1 MKKLIFSFIFLLI
14 GVGMVNAQTAKQWL
28 DKVHAKYQNASS
40 YFIKFDF
47 EHQNGGKTSKQ
58 AGEVYSAKQKFNLN
72 VNDVNQIFDGKKL
85 YTIAKDEKEV
95 VISNAS
101 NTEDFLTPTKVL
113 NSYKTGYQYT
123 LDKKQ
128 NVGGQTIQYIK
139 LTPTTQNATMKYSIL
154 GVNAKNNQIY
164 SYQEFSKDGSK
175 TLITVKEY
183 LENLIIHKDYFNFD
197 QKKYK
202 SKGYIV
208 TQL

>member
-1 MKKLIFSFIFLLI
+1 MKRTLFSFILLLV

-28 DKVHAKYQNASS
+28 DKVYTKYQNAQS
-40 YFIKFDF
+40 YYIKFDF
-47 EHQNGGKTSKQ
+47 EHQSSGKTSQ
-58 AGEVYSAKQKFNLN
+58 QTGEVYSAKQKFNLN
-72 VNDVNQIFDGKKL
+72 VNDVNQIYDGKKL
-85 YTIAKDEKEV
+85 YTISKDEKEV

-101 NTEDFLTPTKVL
+101 NTEDFMTPTKVL
-113 NSYKTGYQYT
+113 NSYKSGYQYT

-128 NVGGQTIQYIK
+128 TVGGKTIQYIK
-139 LTPTTQNATMKYSIL
+139 LTPTTQNSSMKYSIL
-154 GVNAKNNQIY
+154 GVVTNSNQIY
-164 SYQEFSKDGSK
+164 SYQEISKDGSK

>member
-1 MKKLIFSFIFLLI
+1 MKKTIFSFILLLV

-28 DKVHAKYQNASS
+28 DKVYNKYQNAQT
-40 YFIKFDF
+40 YYIKFDF
-47 EHQNGGKTSKQ
+47 EHQNKGNTQKNS
-58 AGEVYSAKQKFNLN
+58 GEVYSAKQKFNLN
-72 VNDVNQIFDGKKL
+72 VDQTNQIFDGKKL
-85 YTIAKDEKEV
+85 YTVAKDEKEV

-113 NSYKTGYQYT
+113 NSYKTGYHYT

-128 NVGGQTIQYIK
+128 TIGGQPIQYIK
-139 LTPTTQNATMKYSIL
+139 LTPTTQNATMKYSVL
-154 GVNAKNNQIY
+154 GINTKNNQIY
-164 SYQEFSKDGSK
+164 SYQEFGKDGAK
-175 TLITVKEY
+175 TTITVKEY

>member
-1 MKKLIFSFIFLLI
+1 MKKTFFSFILLLI
-14 GVGMVNAQTAKQWL
+14 GVGMVNAQTAKQML
-28 DKVHAKYQNASS
+28 DNVYNKYQNAQS
-40 YFIKFDF
+40 YYIKFDF
-47 EHQNGGKTSKQ
+47 EHLNSGKTSHQ
-58 AGEVYSAKQKFNLN
+58 SGEVYSAKQKFNLN
-72 VNDVNQIFDGKKL
+72 VNDVNQIFDGKKI
-85 YTIAKDEKEV
+85 YTISKDEKEV

-101 NTEDFLTPTKVL
+101 NTEYFLTPSKVL
-113 NSYKTGYQYT
+113 NSYKTGYQYS

-128 NVGGQTIQYIK
+128 TIGGKPIQFIK
-139 LTPTTQNATMKYSIL
+139 LTPTSQNATMKYSVL
-154 GVNAKNNQIY
+154 GVNSKNNQIY

-175 TLITVKEY
+175 TTITVKEY

>member
-1 MKKLIFSFIFLLI
+1 MKKTIFSFILLLI

-28 DKVHAKYQNASS
+28 DNVYNKYQNAQT
-40 YFIKFDF
+40 YYIKFDF
-47 EHQNGGKTSKQ
+47 EHQNKGNTQKNS
-58 AGEVYSAKQKFNLN
+58 GEVYSAKQKFNLN
-72 VNDVNQIFDGKKL
+72 VDQTNQIFDGKKL
-85 YTIAKDEKEV
+85 YTVAKDEKEV

-113 NSYKTGYQYT
+113 NSYKTGYHFT

-128 NVGGQTIQYIK
+128 TIGGQSIQFIK
-139 LTPTTQNATMKYSIL
+139 LTPTTQNATMKYSVL
-154 GVNAKNNQIY
+154 GINTKNNQIY
-164 SYQEFSKDGSK
+164 SYQEIGKDGSK
-175 TLITVKEY
+175 TTITVKEY

>member
-1 MKKLIFSFIFLLI
+1 MKKLFFSFIFLLI
-14 GVGMVNAQTAKQWL
+14 GVGIVNAQTAKQWL
-28 DKVHAKYQNASS
+28 DKVYSKYQNASS
-40 YFIKFDF
+40 YYIKFDF
-47 EHQNGGKTSKQ
+47 EHHNSGKTSKQ
-58 AGEVYSAKQKFNLN
+58 SGEVYSAKQKFNLN
-72 VNDVNQIFDGKKL
+72 VKDVNQIFDGKKL
-85 YTIAKDEKEV
+85 YTISKDEKEV

-113 NSYKTGYQYT
+113 NSYKTGYHYT

-128 NVGGQTIQYIK
+128 SVGGHTIQYIK
-139 LTPTTQNATMKYSIL
+139 LTPTTQNTTMKYSLL
-154 GVNAKNNQIY
+154 GVNVKNNQIY
-164 SYQEFSKDGSK
+164 SYQEFGKDGSK

>member
-1 MKKLIFSFIFLLI
+1 
-14 GVGMVNAQTAKQWL
+14 MVSAQSAKQVL
-28 DKVHAKYQNASS
+28 DNVYNKYQNAQS
-40 YFIKFDF
+40 YYIKFDF
-47 EHQNGGKTSKQ
+47 EHQNKGNTQKKS
-58 AGEVYSAKQKFNLN
+58 GEVYSAKQKFNLN
-72 VNDVNQIFDGKKL
+72 VDETNQIFDGKKL

-113 NSYKTGYQYT
+113 NSYKIGYHYT

-128 NVGGQTIQYIK
+128 TIGGQTIQFVK
-139 LTPTTQNATMKYSIL
+139 LTPTTQNATVKYSIL
-154 GVNAKNNQIY
+154 GVNTKNNQIY
-164 SYQEFSKDGSK
+164 SYQEFGKDGSK
-175 TLITVKEY
+175 TTISVKEY

>member
-1 MKKLIFSFIFLLI
+1 MKKLFFSFILLLV
-14 GVGMVNAQTAKQWL
+14 GVGMVNAQTAKQML
-28 DKVHAKYQNASS
+28 DNVYNKYQNAQS
-40 YFIKFDF
+40 YYIKFDF
-47 EHQNGGKTSKQ
+47 EHQNKGNTQKKS
-58 AGEVYSAKQKFNLN
+58 GEVYSAKQKFNLN
-72 VNDVNQIFDGKKL
+72 VDDTNQIFDGKKL

-113 NSYKTGYQYT
+113 NAYRIGYHYT

-128 NVGGQTIQYIK
+128 TIGGQNIQFIK
-139 LTPTTQNATMKYSIL
+139 LTPTSQGSTIKYSIL
-154 GVNAKNNQIY
+154 GVNTKNNQIY
-164 SYQEFSKDGSK
+164 SYQEFGKDGSK
-175 TLITVKEY
+175 TTINVKEY